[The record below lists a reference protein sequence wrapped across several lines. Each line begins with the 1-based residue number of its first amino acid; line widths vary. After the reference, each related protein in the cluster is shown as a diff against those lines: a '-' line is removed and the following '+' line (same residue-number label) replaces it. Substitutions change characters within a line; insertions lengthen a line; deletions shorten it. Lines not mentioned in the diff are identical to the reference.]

1 MVNNIATIELCS
13 AKTNTP
19 SIVTSTTNHNQFSK
33 TPSQVLGGSDRRV
46 ALKVWRS
53 LAESMARVN
62 LLKTLIKEGMG
73 LAELE
78 EFNLGVSSKFKSTK
92 FKNKPPS
99 DPKVR
104 DSVMGRAMKLK
115 LADEQCLLRELCE
128 ERTSLRRTIG
138 KKLVKNSRPYRHFMY
153 ELKQEEWKVKKETT
167 EKFKNK
173 ISHLKRKYSKED
185 QETRN
190 QEERA
195 PVDLQEY
202 DDVLI
207 VFDKKKYEEL
217 LVDSYKVE
225 IIGDIK
231 ISAEEEKV
239 LKLHPKFCV
248 MNKLQEVEFEQEQE
262 ASLAKMRMEI
272 AKEEENSEL
281 TTEEIRENQ

>member
-1 MVNNIATIELCS
+1 MAGITNLKKMAPYSWHKTKYCLTNVTLSVEIFYTYSQKTTFKIWLDMV
-13 AKTNTP
+13 
-19 SIVTSTTNHNQFSK
+19 
-33 TPSQVLGGSDRRV
+33 
-46 ALKVWRS
+46 
-53 LAESMARVN
+53 
-62 LLKTLIKEGMG
+62 IKEGMG

-115 LADEQCLLRELCE
+115 LANEQCLLRELCE